1 MMIHDKKKTAFLCR
15 TAVFNSRIQCN
26 GFAKTRAFS
35 FFLTPRRRIYFR
47 VLLELDARASGIL
60 GNDSANDGA
69 EDGGRR
75 DLTRRMRIARR
86 ASAVSVVAALALQ
99 ARLISVSFALR
110 DLRLRSVVVARSCSM
125 RGGSVR
131 REEASAGT
139 ASVVLSTPK
148 LMMPARTAAMLFF
161 QFNFIMIIS
170 SFLYG
175 VCFPFDDGSIAAR
188 FCSPLK

>member
-1 MMIHDKKKTAFLCR
+1 MMIHDKKKTAFLCK

-110 DLRLRSVVVARSCSM
+110 DLRLRSVVVAVLLDARRVRAA
-125 RGGSVR
+125 RGSLCGDSQR
-131 REEASAGT
+131 W
-139 ASVVLSTPK
+139 LSTPK